1 MNERNIV
8 ISLKRLKHYAFTYF
22 YTILAMH
29 YPEDVAI
36 TKAQQKAN
44 DFINLI
50 VNDDT
55 ALVTTIQICKKSIN
69 AKKEVL
75 LNDDRS

>member
-1 MNERNIV
+1 MTNKNIV
-8 ISLKRLKHYAFTYF
+8 ISLNRLKHYAFTYF
-22 YTILAMH
+22 YTILTMH
-29 YPEDVAI
+29 YDEDVAI

-44 DFINLI
+44 DFVNLLI
-50 VNDDT
+50 NDDT
-55 ALVTTIQICKKSIN
+55 ALVTTIQICKKTIN